1 MLGGVGPRFYV
12 DKIWIIYT
20 INGDPEFIVLYSVCE
35 GLTRMREKEINRTY
49 ILDNLIRIIVL
60 VC

>member
-1 MLGGVGPRFYV
+1 MLGGVGPRFDV

-35 GLTRMREKEINRTY
+35 GLTRMREKEIK
-49 ILDNLIRIIVL
+49 
-60 VC
+60 